1 MAIYRNSVLI
11 PGNESSEKDGLTVR
25 YDKTSLHQQS
35 KGLLRH
41 RLETTF
47 KNQGDTTGLLYMTNS
62 LSELLNTETVSDV
75 KIPNDL
81 LFEAMYVS
89 SSQAVTLLCV
99 VKHKNEKEGEKQKY
113 ILQLTRKVTMRIRQF
128 TDEHISCI
136 YGLLDVDDFAS
147 GDTFHKYLMSMEKKA
162 RAYNN
167 HFSLKM
173 TRDKCE
179 KVLNAFIVAVGT
191 RQLVPGEKDDV
202 ELWLHTEEQ
211 FFQRIKSVERME
223 DRSEEKSIELE
234 HLGHQV
240 SSQKTRDKCEKA
252 SNATNV
258 AFGTRQQVPG
268 GKDNEKLWISIT
280 IEGMQDR
287 SEEEIIQQEKPWQQF
302 SRTFMTGGTNVGDI
316 AGNMKARLSQRE
328 GNRGRKYP
336 RSEVEMVNAL
346 REETSRKL
354 QQVRDVNFQIQ
365 EYVPVLKAHTSLQT
379 TPLDIV
385 KVETTHSAT
394 QTDVTRKSQRKRT
407 PDVKGSRRSRSTQGP
422 RSSPSYKIKPRIL
435 DSICIQVY

>member
-11 PGNESSEKDGLTVR
+11 PGKESSEMDDVSRGTQNAQTWPSNDPFLPILKQNDDSFRRIRDSFINTGLTVR
-25 YDKTSLHQQS
+25 YDKTSLHQES

-62 LSELLNTETVSDV
+62 LSELLNIDTVSDA
-75 KIPNDL
+75 KIPSDL
-81 LFEAMYVS
+81 MFEALYVS

-99 VKHKNEKEGEKQKY
+99 VKHKHENEGEKLKY

-128 TDEHISCI
+128 TDEHISCM
-136 YGLLDVDDFAS
+136 YGLLDDDDLAS
-147 GDTFHKYLMSMEKKA
+147 VDTFHRDLMSMEKKA

-167 HFSLKM
+167 LFSLKM
-173 TRDKCE
+173 TQDKCE
-179 KVLNAFIVAVGT
+179 NMLNAFIIAVGT
-191 RQLVPGEKDDV
+191 RPLVPGEKDDV

-211 FFQRIKSVERME
+211 FYERIETIERMQ

-234 HLGHQV
+234 HLGCQV
-240 SSQKTRDKCEKA
+240 SSQITLDKCEKA

-258 AFGTRQQVPG
+258 AFGTRQPVPG
-268 GKDNEKLWISIT
+268 GKDDEKLWIPQT
-280 IEGMQDR
+280 IKGMQDR
-287 SEEEIIQQEKPWQQF
+287 SEEEIIQQKKSCQQL
-302 SRTFMTGGTNVGDI
+302 SRTFMTGDTNVGDI
-316 AGNMKARLSQRE
+316 AGNMKPRLSQRE
-328 GNRGRKYP
+328 ENRGRKYP

-379 TPLDIV
+379 APLDIV
-385 KVETTHSAT
+385 KVETTYSAT
-394 QTDVTRKSQRKRT
+394 QRM
-407 PDVKGSRRSRSTQGP
+407 
-422 RSSPSYKIKPRIL
+422 
-435 DSICIQVY
+435 